1 MSDIYLKKDALN
13 LLEKRHAVFFG
24 DSNMR
29 SVYKDLVWLMNKN
42 SLIERNVL
50 KRKLGNSFMGDTLVK
65 SSELH
70 KGRDFEEVR
79 KYEKDNVCMEYF
91 FITRCYNNNIEDMMS
106 AIKKKGRSAPDVII
120 MNSCLWDITR
130 WGPNGVTAY
139 KDNMVKLMKLLK
151 TSLPPETLVIWT
163 TAPPISTSCSGSLL
177 IKQVEFL
184 QHTLRFEVMEANVFA
199 RQIVVSYGFDVLD
212 IHHHLRMQIHRRADD
227 GIHWLPLSV
236 RHMTNLL
243 LTHIALSWNCPLP
256 GNFHSRVLDSVKNSE
271 NEKTETVIQSL
282 PPALMSVPLPD
293 SSTDFKVPAVLS
305 QMMPKRQNRAPRKK
319 RMKPWTLPRLSES
332 VLNKENVLSG
342 THDLGVA
349 YNNYGEIVDQW
360 RPDVTYNKYGEIVDQ
375 WRPDVTYNKYGE
387 IVEPWRPVVM
397 YGNYGEPVYMKQPFY
412 HKLKRCWRQSLF
424 HRQERKFSPYHF

>member
-243 LTHIALSWNCPLP
+243 LTHI
-256 GNFHSRVLDSVKNSE
+256 V
-271 NEKTETVIQSL
+271 
-282 PPALMSVPLPD
+282 
-293 SSTDFKVPAVLS
+293 
-305 QMMPKRQNRAPRKK
+305 
-319 RMKPWTLPRLSES
+319 SES